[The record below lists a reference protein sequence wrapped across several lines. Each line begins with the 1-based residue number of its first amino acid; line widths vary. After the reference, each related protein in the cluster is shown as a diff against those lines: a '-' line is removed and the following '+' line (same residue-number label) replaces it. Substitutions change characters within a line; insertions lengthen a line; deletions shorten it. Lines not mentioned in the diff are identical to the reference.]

1 MLAYVQ
7 DTGSTVSPVCVEE
20 TASSVVS
27 EMVQTEL
34 EADYEFVSQ

>member
-1 MLAYVQ
+1 MLAYVK

-27 EMVQTEL
+27 ETVQTEL
-34 EADYEFVSQ
+34 EADYEFVGQ